1 MKNLHNILLSVT
13 VLLVIAVIGGVCTY
27 KYYIVPNHIEP
38 MLQLASEALKDS
50 ETQLMLADFADE
62 LVEEGVLGN
71 STAKNYIRRVNKQQ
85 LANREISED
94 EEEGTL
100 DSILTEE
107 DIQNHLSEK
116 KENDDKR
123 DNESIIV
130 AYSSNS
136 YLGIESIKSD
146 ADNQDSKP
154 SSYHTYSDKQEYVK
168 DNQSADAK
176 AEQTQTLT
184 QEEKNKTLY
193 KKVINAMNTNERS
206 TFLSVMTKVSIAEM
220 RELYNSGSKEGIKTY
235 LKEKLD
241 GDTYKKSVSI
251 FYKYA
256 HLLYEE

>member
-1 MKNLHNILLSVT
+1 MKNLHKILLSASI
-13 VLLVIAVIGGVCTY
+13 LLVIAVIGGVCTY

-71 STAKNYIRRVNKQQ
+71 STAKNYIRGINKQQ
-85 LANREISED
+85 LANRETA
-94 EEEGTL
+94 EEEGAL

-107 DIQNHLSEK
+107 DIQKHFDEEK
-116 KENDDKR
+116 EKEAKR
-123 DNESIIV
+123 DNESMIV

-146 ADNQDSKP
+146 ANTQNSEP

-176 AEQTQTLT
+176 AQQTQTLT

-193 KKVINAMNTNERS
+193 NKVINSMNTNERS
-206 TFLSVMTKVSIAEM
+206 TFFSVMTKVSIAEM
-220 RELYNSGSKEGIKTY
+220 RELYNSGNKESIKTY

-241 GDTYKKSVSI
+241 KDTNKKAVSI

>member
-1 MKNLHNILLSVT
+1 MKNLHKILLSVT

-27 KYYIVPNHIEP
+27 KYYVVPKHIEP

-71 STAKNYIRRVNKQQ
+71 STAKNYIRGINKQQ
-85 LANREISED
+85 LANRETS
-94 EEEGTL
+94 EEEDAL

-107 DIQNHLSEK
+107 DIQKHFDEE
-116 KENDDKR
+116 KENANKR
-123 DNESIIV
+123 DNESMIV

-146 ADNQDSKP
+146 ADSQDSEP

-176 AEQTQTLT
+176 AQQTQTIT
-184 QEEKNKTLY
+184 QEEKNKSLY
-193 KKVINAMNTNERS
+193 NKVINAMNTNERS
-206 TFLSVMTKVSIAEM
+206 TFFSVMTKVSIAEM

-241 GDTYKKSVSI
+241 KDTYKKSVSI

>member
-1 MKNLHNILLSVT
+1 MKNLHKILLSASI
-13 VLLVIAVIGGVCTY
+13 LLVIAAIGGVFTY
-27 KYYIVPNHIEP
+27 KYYIVPKHIEP

-71 STAKNYIRRVNKQQ
+71 STAKNYIRKINKQQ
-85 LANREISED
+85 LANRETA
-94 EEEGTL
+94 EEEGAL

-107 DIQNHLSEK
+107 DIQKHFDEEK
-116 KENDDKR
+116 EKEAKR
-123 DNESIIV
+123 DNESMIV

-146 ADNQDSKP
+146 ADNQNSEP

-176 AEQTQTLT
+176 AQQTQTLT
-184 QEEKNKTLY
+184 QEEKNKLLY
-193 KKVINAMNTNERS
+193 NKIMNAMNTNERS
-206 TFLSVMTKVSIAEM
+206 TFFSVMTKTSIAEM
-220 RELYNSGSKEGIKTY
+220 RELYNSGNKESIKTY

-241 GDTYKKSVSI
+241 KDTYKKAVSV

>member
-1 MKNLHNILLSVT
+1 MKNLHKILLSVT

-50 ETQLMLADFADE
+50 ETQLILADLADE

-85 LANREISED
+85 LTNIETSQ
-94 EEEGTL
+94 EEGAL

-107 DIQNHLSEK
+107 DIQRHFDEQKEK
-116 KENDDKR
+116 EDKR
-123 DNESIIV
+123 DDESMIV
-130 AYSSNS
+130 AYSSKS

-146 ADNQDSKP
+146 ADNEQSKP
-154 SSYHTYSDKQEYVK
+154 SSYHSYSDKQEYVK

-176 AEQTQTLT
+176 AQQTQTLT
-184 QEEKNKTLY
+184 QEEKNKSLY
-193 KKVINAMNTNERS
+193 NKVINAMNTNERS
-206 TFLSVMTKVSIAEM
+206 IFFSVMTKVSITEM
-220 RELYNSGSKEGIKTY
+220 RELYNSGSKQGIKTY